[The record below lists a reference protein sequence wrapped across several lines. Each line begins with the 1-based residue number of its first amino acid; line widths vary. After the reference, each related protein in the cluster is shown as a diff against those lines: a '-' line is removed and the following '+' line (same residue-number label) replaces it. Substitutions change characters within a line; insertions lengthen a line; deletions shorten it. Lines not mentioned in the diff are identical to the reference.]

1 MNKLDTTYGLEW
13 NVIEEHDLER
23 ISNHEGIKSHEDL
36 FWDVC
41 VDDKIDKNFCI
52 GLLLKYNDYN
62 WRILNFPEEYKT
74 RTETAHLLDFV
85 TVDFIENF
93 KRDEYYAD
101 CRKFSETFYYSYN
114 DDLETKSKKVKFLD
128 YDCEFNKDSGRSWY
142 GDCSDPEVR
151 IVDKTIFIKDNENAS
166 RWYSGPLVDEPNDN
180 FIPSEPYKKLLDF
193 IAYNRKL
200 TIKDIKSHIN
210 YKLSDHISI
219 VKKYEKNVAVNA
231 IVTACKELD
240 NEYKTSGINFNKI
253 DKNFL
258 ELISNK
264 EYTDPNNCTLVL
276 TLTPDQANRIYQ
288 NFKDG
293 KFKFNDIQTVRS
305 MDLTSDP
312 RFNKYVSVSVKGYE
326 FQEEI
331 TSKLNELWNLLEYI
345 IYFKYFDEIY
355 ENGFSR
361 SPKVLFSEKSDMSHL
376 KLQLNKHQFFQNKN
390 TNSIIY
396 GYDYYDANRHLFEI
410 CKKLIVGPDWYF
422 KDFFLDDM
430 NDDFD
435 DGWSYPNSYEE
446 SSDDEKDTFY

>member
-1 MNKLDTTYGLEW
+1 MDKLDTTDGTKW
-13 NVIEEHDLER
+13 NVIDEHDLER

-36 FWDVC
+36 LWDVT
-41 VDDKIDKNFCI
+41 VDNKIDKNFCY
-52 GLLLKYNDYN
+52 GLLLKYKDYN
-62 WRILNFPEEYKT
+62 WRIVIFPEEYKP
-74 RTETAHLLDFV
+74 RTETAKLLDFI

-101 CRKFSETFYYSYN
+101 CRKFSETFDHSYN
-114 DDLETKSKKVKFLD
+114 DDLETKSKRLKFSG
-128 YDCEFNKDSGRSWY
+128 YNCEIDSDHDRGWY
-142 GDCSDPEVR
+142 GDYADPEAR
-151 IVDKTIFIKDNENAS
+151 IVDKTIFIKDNNS
-166 RWYSGPLVDEPNDN
+166 NFWYSGKLLDEPKDN

-193 IAYNRKL
+193 IAYNREL
-200 TIKDIKSHIN
+200 TIKDIKSHID
-210 YKLSDHISI
+210 YKLSDYNSI
-219 VKKYEKNVAVNA
+219 VKKYEKNVSVKA
-231 IVTACKELD
+231 IVTACKNLD
-240 NEYKTSGINFNKI
+240 DEYKTAGINFNKI

-264 EYTDPNNCTLVL
+264 EYINPTDITETL
-276 TLTPDQANRIYQ
+276 TLTPEQAKIIYL

-293 KFKFNDIQTVRS
+293 RYNLNEIQTIRN
-305 MDLTSDP
+305 MNLTSDP
-312 RFNKYVSVSVKGYE
+312 RFKKYISISVKGYE

-331 TSKLNELWNLLEYI
+331 TSKLDELWNLLEYI

-361 SPKVLFSEKSDMSHL
+361 SPKVLFSKKSDMSHL
-376 KLQLNKHQFFQNKN
+376 KLQLNKHQFYQNKN

-396 GYDYYDANRHLFEI
+396 GFDYNDTNRHLFEI
-410 CKKLIVGPDWYF
+410 CKKLIVGPDWCF

-446 SSDDEKDTFY
+446 SSDDEKDTLF

>member
-23 ISNHEGIKSHEDL
+23 ISNHEGIKSHDDL
-36 FWDVC
+36 LWDVC
-41 VDDKIDKNFCI
+41 VDDKIDKNFCYGI
-52 GLLLKYNDYN
+52 LLKYKDYN
-62 WRILNFPEEYKT
+62 WRISIFPKEYKT
-74 RTETAHLLDFV
+74 RTETANLLDFV

-101 CRKFSETFYYSYN
+101 CRKFSETFDNSYN
-114 DDLETKSKKVKFLD
+114 DDLETKSKRFKFSG
-128 YDCEFNKDSGRSWY
+128 YNCEIDSDHDRGWYSNRSY
-142 GDCSDPEVR
+142 HDAR
-151 IVDKTIFIKDNENAS
+151 IVDKTIFIKDNDNDNDS

-219 VKKYEKNVAVNA
+219 VKKYEKNVAVNE
-231 IVTACKELD
+231 IVTACKKLD
-240 NEYKTSGINFNKI
+240 NEYKTAGINFNKI

-264 EYTDPNNCTLVL
+264 EYTDPNDCTLVL

-331 TSKLNELWNLLEYI
+331 TSKLN
-345 IYFKYFDEIY
+345 
-355 ENGFSR
+355 
-361 SPKVLFSEKSDMSHL
+361 
-376 KLQLNKHQFFQNKN
+376 
-390 TNSIIY
+390 
-396 GYDYYDANRHLFEI
+396 
-410 CKKLIVGPDWYF
+410 
-422 KDFFLDDM
+422 
-430 NDDFD
+430 
-435 DGWSYPNSYEE
+435 
-446 SSDDEKDTFY
+446 

>member
-36 FWDVC
+36 LWDVC

-74 RTETAHLLDFV
+74 RTETANLLDFV

-101 CRKFSETFYYSYN
+101 CRKFSETFDYSYN
-114 DDLETKSKKVKFLD
+114 DDLETKSKRFKFSG
-128 YDCEFNKDSGRSWY
+128 YNCEIDSDHDRGWY
-142 GDCSDPEVR
+142 GYHVYPEAR
-151 IVDKTIFIKDNENAS
+151 IVDKTIFIKDNDNDY

-180 FIPSEPYKKLLDF
+180 FIPAEPYKKLLDF

-219 VKKYEKNVAVNA
+219 VKKYGKNVAVNA

-264 EYTDPNNCTLVL
+264 EFTDPCDYTQVL
-276 TLTPDQANRIYQ
+276 TLTPRGANEIYL
-288 NFKDG
+288 
-293 KFKFNDIQTVRS
+293 KFKEGSFNFNDILIIRS
-305 MDLTSDP
+305 MDISDP
-312 RFNKYVSVSVKGYE
+312 RFKKYISISVKGYE

-331 TSKLNELWNLLEYI
+331 TSKLNELLNLLEYI

-376 KLQLNKHQFFQNKN
+376 KLQLNKHHFFQNKN
-390 TNSIIY
+390 TNSKIY

-422 KDFFLDDM
+422 KDFYE
-430 NDDFD
+430 NED
-435 DGWSYPNSYEE
+435 DGGYW
-446 SSDDEKDTFY
+446 DDY

>member
-1 MNKLDTTYGLEW
+1 M
-13 NVIEEHDLER
+13 
-23 ISNHEGIKSHEDL
+23 
-36 FWDVC
+36 
-41 VDDKIDKNFCI
+41 
-52 GLLLKYNDYN
+52 
-62 WRILNFPEEYKT
+62 
-74 RTETAHLLDFV
+74 DFV

-101 CRKFSETFYYSYN
+101 CRKFSETFDHSYN
-114 DDLETKSKKVKFLD
+114 DDLETKSKRFKFSG
-128 YDCEFNKDSGRSWY
+128 YNCEIDSDHDRGWY
-142 GDCSDPEVR
+142 SNHVYHEAR
-151 IVDKTIFIKDNENAS
+151 IVDKTIFIKDNDNDY

-231 IVTACKELD
+231 IVTACKKLD
-240 NEYKTSGINFNKI
+240 NEYKTAGINFNKI

-264 EYTDPNNCTLVL
+264 EYTDPNDYTEVL
-276 TLTPDQANRIYQ
+276 TLTPEQANRIYL
-288 NFKDG
+288 NFKG
-293 KFKFNDIQTVRS
+293 GRFNFNDIQTIRS

-331 TSKLNELWNLLEYI
+331 TSKLNELLNLLEYI

-376 KLQLNKHQFFQNKN
+376 KLQLNKHHFFQNKN
-390 TNSIIY
+390 TNSKIY

-422 KDFFLDDM
+422 KDFFLDDI
-430 NDDFD
+430 NEYFY
-435 DGWSYPNSYEE
+435 DG
-446 SSDDEKDTFY
+446 

>member
-1 MNKLDTTYGLEW
+1 MNKLDTTNGLEW

-23 ISNHEGIKSHEDL
+23 ISNHEGIKSYEDL
-36 FWDVC
+36 LWDVC

-74 RTETAHLLDFV
+74 RTETANLLDFV

-101 CRKFSETFYYSYN
+101 CRKFSETFDHCKN
-114 DDLETKSKKVKFLD
+114 DDLETKSKRFKFSG
-128 YDCEFNKDSGRSWY
+128 YNCEIDSDHDRGWY
-142 GDCSDPEVR
+142 GYHVYPEAR
-151 IVDKTIFIKDNENAS
+151 IVDKTIFIKDNDNDY

-180 FIPSEPYKKLLDF
+180 FIPAEPYKKLLDF
-193 IAYNRKL
+193 IAYNSKL

-219 VKKYEKNVAVNA
+219 VKKYGKNVAVNA

-264 EYTDPNNCTLVL
+264 EYTDPNNCTLLL

-331 TSKLNELWNLLEYI
+331 TSKLNELLNLLEYI

-376 KLQLNKHQFFQNKN
+376 KLQLNKHHFFQNKN
-390 TNSIIY
+390 TNSKIY

-422 KDFFLDDM
+422 KDFFLDDI
-430 NDDFD
+430 NEYFY
-435 DGWSYPNSYEE
+435 DG
-446 SSDDEKDTFY
+446 

>member
-1 MNKLDTTYGLEW
+1 MNKLDTTYGIEW

-36 FWDVC
+36 LWDVC

-74 RTETAHLLDFV
+74 RTETANLLDFV

-101 CRKFSETFYYSYN
+101 CRKFSETFDHSYN
-114 DDLETKSKKVKFLD
+114 DDLETKSKRFKFSG
-128 YDCEFNKDSGRSWY
+128 YNCEIDSDHDRGWY
-142 GDCSDPEVR
+142 SNHVYPEAL
-151 IVDKTIFIKDNENAS
+151 IVDKTIFIKDNDNDNDS

-231 IVTACKELD
+231 IVTACKKLD
-240 NEYKTSGINFNKI
+240 NEYKTAGINFNKI

-264 EYTDPNNCTLVL
+264 EYTDPNDYTEVL
-276 TLTPDQANRIYQ
+276 TLTPEQANRIYL
-288 NFKDG
+288 NFKG
-293 KFKFNDIQTVRS
+293 GRFNFNDIQTIRS

-422 KDFFLDDM
+422 KDFYE
-430 NDDFD
+430 NED
-435 DGWSYPNSYEE
+435 DGGYW
-446 SSDDEKDTFY
+446 DDY

>member
-101 CRKFSETFYYSYN
+101 CRKFSETFDYSYN
-114 DDLETKSKKVKFLD
+114 DDLETKSKRFKFSG
-128 YDCEFNKDSGRSWY
+128 YNCEIDSDHDRGWY
-142 GDCSDPEVR
+142 GYHVYPEAR
-151 IVDKTIFIKDNENAS
+151 IVDKTIFIKDNDNDY

-180 FIPSEPYKKLLDF
+180 FIPAEPYKKLLDF
-193 IAYNRKL
+193 IAYNSKL
-200 TIKDIKSHIN
+200 TIKDMKSHIN

-231 IVTACKELD
+231 IVTACKKLD
-240 NEYKTSGINFNKI
+240 NEYKTAGINFNKI

-264 EYTDPNNCTLVL
+264 EYTDPNDYTEVL
-276 TLTPDQANRIYQ
+276 TLTPEQANRIYL
-288 NFKDG
+288 NFKG
-293 KFKFNDIQTVRS
+293 GRFNFNDIQTIRS

-396 GYDYYDANRHLFEI
+396 GYDYYDANRHLLEI

-422 KDFFLDDM
+422 KDFFLDDI
-430 NDDFD
+430 NEYFY
-435 DGWSYPNSYEE
+435 DG
-446 SSDDEKDTFY
+446 

>member
-36 FWDVC
+36 LWDVC
-41 VDDKIDKNFCI
+41 VDDKINKNFCYGI
-52 GLLLKYNDYN
+52 LLKYKDYN
-62 WRILNFPEEYKT
+62 WRIAIFPKEYKT
-74 RTETAHLLDFV
+74 RTETANLLDFV

-93 KRDEYYAD
+93 KRDEYHAD
-101 CRKFSETFYYSYN
+101 CRKFSETFDHSYN
-114 DDLETKSKKVKFLD
+114 DDLETKSKRFKFSG
-128 YDCEFNKDSGRSWY
+128 YNCEIDSDHDRGWY
-142 GDCSDPEVR
+142 SNHVYPEAL
-151 IVDKTIFIKDNENAS
+151 IVDKTIFIKDNDNDNDNDS

-200 TIKDIKSHIN
+200 TIKDVKSHIN
-210 YKLSDHISI
+210 FKLSDHISI
-219 VKKYEKNVAVNA
+219 VKKYEKNVSVKA
-231 IVTACKELD
+231 IVTACKNLD
-240 NEYKTSGINFNKI
+240 NEFKI
-253 DKNFL
+253 FSEKL
-258 ELISNK
+258 LK
-264 EYTDPNNCTLVL
+264 EYKKSSEYV
-276 TLTPDQANRIYQ
+276 PDCPYTEAG
-288 NFKDG
+288 FKMG
-293 KFKFNDIQTVRS
+293 QR
-305 MDLTSDP
+305 M
-312 RFNKYVSVSVKGYE
+312 E
-326 FQEEI
+326 FEEEI
-331 TSKLNELWNLLEYI
+331 TSKLNELLNLLEYI

-410 CKKLIVGPDWYF
+410 CKKLIVGTDWYF

-430 NDDFD
+430 NDDLD
-435 DGWSYPNSYEE
+435 DGWSYPNSFEE

>member
-36 FWDVC
+36 LWDVC
-41 VDDKIDKNFCI
+41 VDDKVNKNFCYGI
-52 GLLLKYNDYN
+52 LLKYKDYN
-62 WRILNFPEEYKT
+62 WRIAIFPEEYKT
-74 RTETAHLLDFV
+74 RTETANLLDFV

-101 CRKFSETFYYSYN
+101 CRKFSETFNYSYN

-151 IVDKTIFIKDNENAS
+151 IVDKTIFIKDNDNDNDNDS

-210 YKLSDHISI
+210 FKLSDHISI
-219 VKKYEKNVAVNA
+219 VKKYEKNVSVKA
-231 IVTACKELD
+231 IVTACKNLD
-240 NEYKTSGINFNKI
+240 NEFKI
-253 DKNFL
+253 FSEKL
-258 ELISNK
+258 LK
-264 EYTDPNNCTLVL
+264 EYKKSSEYVPDCTY
-276 TLTPDQANRIYQ
+276 TEAEFKMDQR
-288 NFKDG
+288 
-293 KFKFNDIQTVRS
+293 
-305 MDLTSDP
+305 M
-312 RFNKYVSVSVKGYE
+312 E
-326 FQEEI
+326 FEEEI

-435 DGWSYPNSYEE
+435 DDFDDGWSYPNSFEE

>member
-101 CRKFSETFYYSYN
+101 CRKFSETFDYSYN
-114 DDLETKSKKVKFLD
+114 DDLETKSKRFKFSG
-128 YDCEFNKDSGRSWY
+128 YNCEIDSDHDRGWY
-142 GDCSDPEVR
+142 GYHVYPEAR
-151 IVDKTIFIKDNENAS
+151 IVDKTIFIKDNDNDY

-180 FIPSEPYKKLLDF
+180 FIPAEPYKKLLDF
-193 IAYNRKL
+193 IAYNSKL
-200 TIKDIKSHIN
+200 TIKDMKSHIN

-231 IVTACKELD
+231 IVTACKKLD
-240 NEYKTSGINFNKI
+240 NEYKTAGINFNKI

-264 EYTDPNNCTLVL
+264 EYTDPNDYTEVL
-276 TLTPDQANRIYQ
+276 TLTPEQANRIYL
-288 NFKDG
+288 NFKG
-293 KFKFNDIQTVRS
+293 GRFNFNDIQTIRS

-422 KDFFLDDM
+422 KDFYE
-430 NDDFD
+430 NED
-435 DGWSYPNSYEE
+435 DGGYW
-446 SSDDEKDTFY
+446 DDY